1 MRYRRRIF
9 LFLVV
14 LSLSL
19 LPSCTQPASTK
30 SNAHDKESFDK
41 IELIDDTNR
50 NLIGKEGS
58 GGDVLVVS
66 ADEID
71 QMLGS
76 EGPTPEEIPE
86 NPIVTDVEAGV
97 VWGHAIQ
104 EIVTEEART
113 PELIAPNGIV
123 GVFSKSNGE
132 GWACEAGDIITWT
145 FEKYPADNGRLQS
158 LAVGYI
164 KDGVLHE
171 AQAYPEMSATY
182 EFDVTENGNYHIY
195 FMCASSDPISLKE
208 GEISVK

>member
-1 MRYRRRIF
+1 MKYKTGIF
-9 LFLVV
+9 LSLVV

-41 IELIDDTNR
+41 IERIDDTNR

-58 GGDVLVVS
+58 GGDFLVVS

-86 NPIVTDVEAGV
+86 NPIVSDAETGV

-113 PELIAPNGIV
+113 PELIAPNGMW
-123 GVFSKSNGE
+123 VFFQKAMGKAGRVRPVISSLGPSKNIQQIMG
-132 GWACEAGDIITWT
+132 G
-145 FEKYPADNGRLQS
+145 FNRLRLGILRMVS
-158 LAVGYI
+158 YMKRKRI
-164 KDGVLHE
+164 RR
-171 AQAYPEMSATY
+171 
-182 EFDVTENGNYHIY
+182 
-195 FMCASSDPISLKE
+195 
-208 GEISVK
+208 